1 MATYIIL
8 SRLSPEAFGDPTEF
22 KQLTAAVT
30 EKIKTE
36 LTESGF

>member
-8 SRLSPEAFGDPTEF
+8 GSFSREAEGDPTEF
-22 KQLTAAVT
+22 KQLAAAVT